1 MSINFKIYF
10 EQKNNEKNNIVL
22 LKGDL
27 LKFTWESL
35 KEKMITN
42 SNHLYFKSNNLSIN
56 KKDIFILKIIDEK
69 YVFNNI
75 NEIFDERTF
84 DFLLNNLKEIKDE
97 IQEETIK
104 FNLVKVKEVPKNNL
118 KKFDIILKESLN
130 NNWNIEKERIN
141 NELDEVELTKSY
153 IDHINKFYNEN
164 KSSTKQHKNII
175 CNKCFK
181 KNFFGPRYVCAYC
194 NNYNLCYFC
203 YKKFDHEPE
212 HNFMIIRYP
221 LRNQEYKE
229 KKENKD
235 NKENEENI
243 IKYNNS
249 FVPNIHLFHN
259 VKSSFKIKFNL
270 INTGNHNLKDCFITY
285 IKFNDN
291 SLICQKYI
299 IEEDFNTNN
308 KKEIELEI
316 KFKDFKEGHFRDD
329 YHFDYEGHFRMFNK
343 DGIPFGNILI
353 VKIHNDSL
361 RNI

>member
-10 EQKNNEKNNIVL
+10 EQKDEEKNNIVL

-27 LKFTWESL
+27 LKYTWESL
-35 KEKMITN
+35 KDKMITN

-56 KKDIFILKIIDEK
+56 KNDIFILKIIDEK
-69 YVFNNI
+69 YCPNKV

-84 DFLLNNLKEIKDE
+84 DFLLNYLKEIKDE
-97 IQEETIK
+97 IQEKTIK
-104 FNLVKVKEVPKNNL
+104 FNLSKVKEQPQDNL

-130 NNWNIEKERIN
+130 NNLKIEKERIN
-141 NELDEVELTKSY
+141 NELDEVELTTNY
-153 IDHINKFYNEN
+153 IDHINKFYIEN
-164 KSSTKQHKNII
+164 KSSLKQNKNVI

-181 KNFFGPRYVCAYC
+181 KNFSGPRYVCAYC
-194 NNYNLCYFC
+194 DNCNLCYLC
-203 YKKFDHEPE
+203 YKKYEHEPE
-212 HNFMIIRYP
+212 HNFIIIRYP
-221 LRNQEYKE
+221 SQN
-229 KKENKD
+229 KENKE
-235 NKENEENI
+235 NKENIENI

-249 FVPNIHLFHN
+249 FVPNVHLFHN

-270 INTGNHNLKDCFITY
+270 INTGNQNLKDCFITY

-299 IEEDFNTNN
+299 IKEDFQKNSI
-308 KKEIELEI
+308 KEIELEI
-316 KFKDFKEGHFRDD
+316 KFKEFKEGHFRDD
-329 YHFDYEGHFRMFNK
+329 YHYDYEGHFRMFNK

-361 RNI
+361 MNI